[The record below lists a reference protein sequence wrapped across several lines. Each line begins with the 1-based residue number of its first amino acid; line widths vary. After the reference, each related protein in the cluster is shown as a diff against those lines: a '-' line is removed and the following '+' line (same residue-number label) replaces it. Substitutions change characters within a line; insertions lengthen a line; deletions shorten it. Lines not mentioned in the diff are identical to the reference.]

1 MKNVELNIP
10 DMQST
15 HCQARVRNA
24 ISTLTGVEIQ
34 HQEAGKIAVSI
45 ETDSLEN
52 EVVKVIEKAGY
63 TVEPG
68 NNNA

>member
-24 ISTLTGVEIQ
+24 ISPITGVEIQ
-34 HQEAGKIAVSI
+34 HQEAGKISVSI
-45 ETDSLEN
+45 ETDKLEK
-52 EVVKVIEKAGY
+52 EVVEAIEKAGY

-68 NNNA
+68 HNNA